1 MLSSVATLKRYC
13 KAALNVVKGIGESKW
28 PFFFIIFNLVLTK
41 LQDAFYRFLK
51 FKIIFEIYLVKVR
64 GNNRFLK
71 VGAN

>member
-28 PFFFIIFNLVLTK
+28 PFFYFFIIFNLVLTK

-51 FKIIFEIYLVKVR
+51 FKIIFEI
-64 GNNRFLK
+64 
-71 VGAN
+71 